1 MVLRV
6 FKKSLDKSLEI
17 LTAVSMAV
25 LVLDVTWQVI
35 TRFILKNPSNWTEEL
50 ATFLMIWVGL
60 LGAAV
65 ALNRGAHL
73 GIDYF
78 VGKLS
83 KKKRLFTQLFVYLC
97 TGAFSISVLLYGGM
111 RLVSITFMQGQL
123 SPALKIPMGYVYL
136 SVPIAGFF
144 IALYS
149 IEFLIEAAIELK
161 KSANKPDAPYVD
173 VTGS

>member
-1 MVLRV
+1 MLR
-6 FKKSLDKSLEI
+6 KIMNGLEKI
-17 LTAVSMAV
+17 LELLTALSMGV
-25 LVLDVTWQVI
+25 LVVDVTWQVI

-60 LGAAV
+60 LGSAV

-83 KKKRLFTQLFVYLC
+83 LKKRLYTEIFVYLC
-97 TGAFSISVLLYGGM
+97 IASFSICVMLFGGF
-111 RLVSITFMQGQL
+111 RLVTLTFMQGQV
-123 SPALKIPMGYVYL
+123 SPALNLPMGFVYL

-144 IALYS
+144 LAFYS
-149 IEFLIEAAIELK
+149 LEFLGETMNRVMKSRGELDRP
-161 KSANKPDAPYVD
+161 SNEVAQP
-173 VTGS
+173 